1 MYNIQTY
8 RVGVYIYMDCLL
20 YRHIYIHVWYISLS
34 QWITK
39 TMDDPFQLL
48 RDWFIGPLF
57 TWTFGIVERGRAQ
70 DVLFLKLQ
78 TALMVYFTWCLRLR
92 KTGEW
97 VKNPVLHLVQK
108 IISIYMIRYMIYV
121 IYTYKCHHHIYIY
134 IYSYTYIYIYIYTP
148 ATHRYMTSVT

>member
-8 RVGVYIYMDCLL
+8 RVGVKKYIWICLL

-78 TALMVYFTWCLRLR
+78 TALMVYFTWCLRLH
-92 KTGEW
+92 KTGQW
-97 VKNPVLHLVQK
+97 VKSPVLHLLHK
-108 IISIYMIRYMIYV
+108 IISTYRFGMIYLL
-121 IYTYKCHHHIYIY
+121 YTYKCHHHMNINIF
-134 IYSYTYIYIYIYTP
+134 IP